1 MAIAIAF
8 GVFAS
13 NHFCPTCLNVSD
25 DPSVDLRGPV
35 AHGPV
40 YQSLDFEGVFRLA
53 ELPKLK
59 RWAANWVILVLGLSG
74 PRTFIPP
81 VLKSLDWRCRQRSLP
96 ISLHQAILD
105 FDATLGFPGEGPGK
119 VRFVWI
125 WIVWCFSI
133 GAPRGLWTLVAGA
146 PSNGLAPGC
155 RALDLGSMR
164 AGGAT
169 FLQMLLED
177 AELTRRRGRWLS
189 ARTMEIYLQESSATL
204 FFPQQPA
211 ATKER
216 IMQAAQ
222 TFTNMLQKVKLF
234 RQNHIPTAAW
244 YLLVSAETDAKQ
256 MGKNGSLGG
265 DMDGKMDDNIHTNP
279 EYQDGQKAADR
290 RQGKE
295 AEHLAV
301 GVTAIDLPL
310 HSQASPGPPT
320 REAWRRYGRKN
331 G

>member
-1 MAIAIAF
+1 
-8 GVFAS
+8 
-13 NHFCPTCLNVSD
+13 
-25 DPSVDLRGPV
+25 
-35 AHGPV
+35 
-40 YQSLDFEGVFRLA
+40 
-53 ELPKLK
+53 
-59 RWAANWVILVLGLSG
+59 
-74 PRTFIPP
+74 
-81 VLKSLDWRCRQRSLP
+81 
-96 ISLHQAILD
+96 
-105 FDATLGFPGEGPGK
+105 
-119 VRFVWI
+119 
-125 WIVWCFSI
+125 
-133 GAPRGLWTLVAGA
+133 
-146 PSNGLAPGC
+146 
-155 RALDLGSMR
+155 
-164 AGGAT
+164 
-169 FLQMLLED
+169 MLLED

-265 DMDGKMDDNIHTNP
+265 DMDGKMYDNIHTNP

-295 AEHLAV
+295 AKHLAV

-320 REAWRRYGRKN
+320 REPCRRYGWKN